1 MSKIAIKNAHIFK
14 NKGQM
19 IIYMFLFII
28 LLSLFIFL
36 GNLDYHTELADNIR
50 FSQEFNL
57 VPEENVFQY
66 TNAQDT
72 NLLLA
77 SPKAIILFGFNNEW
91 VNYYAKIVNEV
102 AIEEGIDK
110 IYYYD
115 FLMDRSNNNGTYE
128 TIVNYLENNIT
139 YLDNGEGNL
148 YAPTL
153 VIVENRRV
161 TYFDDETAFVVGHI
175 KPQEYWNE
183 YEIAM
188 KKSDLEVAFR
198 NYLGSRS

>member
-57 VPEENVFQY
+57 VPAENVFQY

-128 TIVNYLENNIT
+128 TIVNYLKNNIT
-139 YLDNGEGNL
+139 YLDNACPRL
-148 YAPTL
+148 
-153 VIVENRRV
+153 
-161 TYFDDETAFVVGHI
+161 
-175 KPQEYWNE
+175 W
-183 YEIAM
+183 
-188 KKSDLEVAFR
+188 S
-198 NYLGSRS
+198 